1 LSATNT
7 DHQAVTAEAPVF
19 GHRSSPDV
27 VVEVSECEVVPGE
40 KARFPFT
47 VRNGARSPSI
57 HEFNVVSDNSNF
69 DLRWVHIVQVT
80 GVSGSAHYALE
91 IQPADVRR
99 GQYGT
104 YPLRIYWQPPDGS
117 PHVAGRCTLTIKPC
131 LRLKGK
137 PTFKTW
143 PGGELSLSLE
153 NCGGASL
160 DVSVSVSHHGSSWSQ
175 GWEFELE
182 TQDGPFE
189 FTETF
194 EPPQDGRGGEFNLS
208 ISAAGVPLI
217 QMPLRANRFAVSRK
231 HVATAAIVLVGAAI
245 GIIWTTVLSGPA
257 LTAQA
262 ISFTSQ
268 ASSPAVGSTY
278 TATATG
284 GGSGN
289 PVTFTIDSASTPVC
303 SISGATVT
311 FNQPGTCVV
320 DANQAGNAHY
330 QAAAQAQQNITVP
343 GRVLAAQAISF
354 TSQAPSPAVGST
366 YTATATGGGSGNPV
380 TFTIDPA
387 STPVCSI
394 SGASVTFDQPGT
406 CVIDANQAGNAHYQA
421 AAQAQ
426 QDITVS
432 GSPGTTQAIVFT
444 SKPSSTTV
452 GSTYTVTAR
461 GGGSGNP
468 VTFTIDP
475 ASTSA
480 CSISGATVT
489 FNQAGTC
496 VIDANQA
503 GNAHYQA
510 AAQRQQDIAVT
521 TTQTI
526 SFTSTAAANSAA
538 GDTYDVTATGGA
550 SGNPVTFTIDPA
562 STSICSISG
571 ATVTFNQAGICVI
584 DANQAGNAQYQ
595 QARQVQ
601 QDVAVG
607 SLRVP

>member
-1 LSATNT
+1 MSADLSESSTVWCQNCGQPAGRDNSFCGQCGRSLPATDT
-7 DHQAVTAEAPVF
+7 DHHAVTADAPVS
-19 GHRSSPDV
+19 GHRLSPDV

-47 VRNGARSPSI
+47 FRNGERTPSI
-57 HEFNVVSDNSNF
+57 HEFNVVSDNSGFNAG
-69 DLRWVHIVQVT
+69 WVHVVQVT
-80 GVSGSAHYALE
+80 GVSGAAHYALE
-91 IQPADVRR
+91 IRPTDVGRD
-99 GQYGT
+99 QYGT

-131 LRLKGK
+131 LRLEGK

-153 NCGGASL
+153 NCGRASI
-160 DVSVSVSHHGSSWSQ
+160 DVSVSVSHHGSSWSK

-217 QMPLRANRFAVSRK
+217 QMPLRANRFAISRK
-231 HVATAAIVLVGAAI
+231 HVATAAIVLVGAVI

-268 ASSPAVGSTY
+268 AASPVVGSTY
-278 TATATG
+278 TVTARG

-289 PVTFTIDSASTPVC
+289 PVTFTASTPVC
-303 SISGATVT
+303 SVSGATVT
-311 FNQPGTCVV
+311 FNQPGTCIIE
-320 DANQAGNAHY
+320 ASQAGNTRY
-330 QAAAQAQQNITVP
+330 Q
-343 GRVLAAQAISF
+343 
-354 TSQAPSPAVGST
+354 
-366 YTATATGGGSGNPV
+366 
-380 TFTIDPA
+380 
-387 STPVCSI
+387 
-394 SGASVTFDQPGT
+394 
-406 CVIDANQAGNAHYQA
+406 

-426 QDITVS
+426 QDITV
-432 GSPGTTQAIVFT
+432 PGRAQVISFT
-444 SKPSSTTV
+444 SQPSSTTV

-475 ASTSA
+475 ASTSV
-480 CSISGATVT
+480 CTISGPTVT

-503 GNAHYQA
+503 SNAHYQA
-510 AAQRQQDIAVT
+510 APQRQQDIAVT
-521 TTQTI
+521 MTQTI
-526 SFTSTAAANSAA
+526 SFTSTAPAGIVS

-562 STSICSISG
+562 STSVCTVSG
-571 ATVTFNQAGICVI
+571 PTVTFNQAGICVI

-595 QARQVQ
+595 QAPQVQ
-601 QDVAVG
+601 QDVTVSFPKVA
-607 SLRVP
+607 

>member
-1 LSATNT
+1 
-7 DHQAVTAEAPVF
+7 
-19 GHRSSPDV
+19 
-27 VVEVSECEVVPGE
+27 
-40 KARFPFT
+40 
-47 VRNGARSPSI
+47 
-57 HEFNVVSDNSNF
+57 
-69 DLRWVHIVQVT
+69 
-80 GVSGSAHYALE
+80 
-91 IQPADVRR
+91 
-99 GQYGT
+99 
-104 YPLRIYWQPPDGS
+104 
-117 PHVAGRCTLTIKPC
+117 
-131 LRLKGK
+131 
-137 PTFKTW
+137 
-143 PGGELSLSLE
+143 LSLE
-153 NCGGASL
+153 NCGRASI
-160 DVSVSVSHHGSSWSQ
+160 DVSVSVSHHGSSWSK

-217 QMPLRANRFAVSRK
+217 QMPLRANRFAISRK
-231 HVATAAIVLVGAAI
+231 HVATAAIVLVGAVI

-268 ASSPAVGSTY
+268 AASPVVGSTY
-278 TATATG
+278 TVTARG

-289 PVTFTIDSASTPVC
+289 PVTFTASTPVC
-303 SISGATVT
+303 SVSGATVT
-311 FNQPGTCVV
+311 FNQPGTCIIE
-320 DANQAGNAHY
+320 ASQAGNTRY
-330 QAAAQAQQNITVP
+330 QAAQAQQDITVP
-343 GRVLAAQAISF
+343 GRAQVISF
-354 TSQAPSPAVGST
+354 TSQPSSTTVGST
-366 YTATATGGGSGNPV
+366 YTVTARGGGSGNPV

-387 STPVCSI
+387 STSACTV
-394 SGASVTFDQPGT
+394 SGATVTFNQPGT
-406 CVIDANQAGNAHYQA
+406 CVIDAHQAGNAHYQA

-432 GSPGTTQAIVFT
+432 GGSQTAQAISFT

-475 ASTSA
+475 ASTSV
-480 CSISGATVT
+480 CTVSGPTVT

-510 AAQRQQDIAVT
+510 APQRQQDIAVT
-521 TTQTI
+521 MTQTI
-526 SFTSTAAANSAA
+526 SFTSTAPAGIVS

-562 STSICSISG
+562 STSVCTVSG
-571 ATVTFNQAGICVI
+571 PTVTFNQAGICVI

-595 QARQVQ
+595 QAPQVQ
-601 QDVAVG
+601 QDVTVSFPKVA
-607 SLRVP
+607 